1 MERKMKKK
9 QVGLTTLAATLM
21 ISGMTLTQ
29 VNAKDEL
36 KVTMPVINPT
46 PKTVNTLGNGMEIS
60 SFVNLIGAD
69 AVSYTHL
76 SFIII
81 FIIHIFVC
89 NIDFSCI

>member
-36 KVTMPVINPT
+36 KVTMPDAARAD
-46 PKTVNTLGNGMEIS
+46 S
-60 SFVNLIGAD
+60 SGSAQQAKHGFV
-69 AVSYTHL
+69 L
-76 SFIII
+76 SLR
-81 FIIHIFVC
+81 IHG
-89 NIDFSCI
+89 